1 MHQPRGPYRF
11 GSLGLS
17 GLEQESDMPH
27 FNRSN
32 YHGPASWLASSIH
45 SDSPAHTSFVGSP
58 DNITVGE
65 EPSTSRGRRM
75 PSPSSLPCH
84 PRRPTFEQRSSSYS
98 THHHAST
105 TNSIPR
111 STRRSETPLSSHAQ
125 HQWSL
130 FGHIMEDERQFR
142 SSAAIPIG
150 PRRPSSDQS
159 SHISQVSS
167 IFRSQTDGSASDIFA
182 TRLLTHPHV
191 QDVYAEQEQES
202 TAHEEGSSEDSE
214 ETTIAATRVS
224 GTAITRWIPSRV
236 PTIPLLW
243 KNMFKCSV
251 AYFLGSLFTFHPSLS
266 RFFGDLASNGSGAG
280 GPYPSAHLIAT
291 M

>member
-1 MHQPRGPYRF
+1 
-11 GSLGLS
+11 
-17 GLEQESDMPH
+17 MPH
-27 FNRSN
+27 LDGSN
-32 YHGPASWLASSIH
+32 HGPASWLASSIH
-45 SDSPAHTSFVGSP
+45 SDSPAHSFFVGSP
-58 DNITVGE
+58 DHIRVDEG
-65 EPSTSRGRRM
+65 PSTSRGRRM
-75 PSPSSLPCH
+75 PSPSSLSGQ
-84 PRRPTFEQRSSSYS
+84 PRRPMFEQRNSSYS
-98 THHHAST
+98 THHHASA

-142 SSAAIPIG
+142 SSAPIPIG
-150 PRRPSSDQS
+150 PSSDRS

-167 IFRSQTDGSASDIFA
+167 AIRSQTNGPASDVFA
-182 TRLLTHPHV
+182 TRLVTHPQV
-191 QDVYAEQEQES
+191 QDIYPEQEQES

-214 ETTIAATRVS
+214 ETAITATRVS
-224 GTAITRWIPSRV
+224 GTGITRWIPSRV

-251 AYFLGSLFTFHPSLS
+251 AYFIGSLFTFHPSLS
-266 RFFGDLASNGSGAG
+266 RFFGDLASNGAG